1 MDILENFSKISIVK
15 NKGQSGAPVE
25 VFTEKAPISRKKSS
39 LLDVKPQPRKS
50 LLDVR
55 QATSTASNK
64 PLKKNMS
71 IIQDLSDESI
81 KSEDPEVV
89 VVEEEAKTQKNN
101 TFEDEIEITPESKQ
115 QHFYTQDP

>member
-15 NKGQSGAPVE
+15 NKGQAGAPVE

-81 KSEDPEVV
+81 KSEVV